1 METTAMDSTRLIP
14 ELPTGDFVNKPD
26 EIDRF
31 VVRLLP
37 DGSLFFKGSRTRI
50 EEFLKACA
58 VVGLDVY
65 VDHISL
71 CG

>member
-1 METTAMDSTRLIP
+1 MEMTAVGSTRLIP
-14 ELPTGDFVNKPD
+14 ELPQGDFVNKPD

-37 DGSLFFKGSRTRI
+37 DGSIFFKGSRTRI
-50 EEFLKACA
+50 EEFLAACEA
-58 VVGLDVY
+58 VGLDVY